1 MITGYVM
8 EDYFGNGLMD
18 FCKQYIRKHNKLF
31 VCLLVF
37 SFVLGV
43 ISLANTY
50 MIGMLIDLI
59 QDNGTFQCVI
69 WFLVVYVLIQLTK
82 MGVTYVMQYLIAKYN
97 LLFANEVNENV
108 LKHLHKVKI
117 LEIKKYD
124 SVYLSERINSDS
136 NVLANFML
144 SSIESAFMQGV
155 LLVVLLLIMIM
166 IGWKYA
172 ILLVCV
178 CLTYAIAFLAFR
190 KQLYM
195 KMKAYREETANYL
208 RGVNEQITFGN
219 FIQINNL
226 QESFVQRLKKSFASL
241 LKQGMSLQITSNS
254 YGLLQSMIFL
264 FISSVIILCAGKGL
278 IDHEITVG
286 QLGMILTY
294 TSTAL
299 GTISG
304 LIGFG
309 QVYQNSKTS
318 YDRLTELSRLEQV
331 KNGELECEAVNCIS
345 LENASFSFDQN
356 VGLQNLTFEFKKGKK
371 YLLLGENGSG
381 KSTLIYLILDQ
392 YQYLTGAIK
401 IDGVDLRQYNMAQIR
416 KKHFAVM
423 EQELD
428 FPQNSI
434 LDYINMCNQT
444 TYTEKQMIK
453 ILYAKGL
460 DRLACDL
467 LDLMDRGVTNINF
480 TSGGEKQKIEIA
492 RVILKD
498 TEVLIFD
505 EPTAHLDFESRDE
518 FYQYIDSVKED
529 KIVIVV
535 SHMKEEREHFDEI
548 IYMNQYAMG
557 KDDAE

>member
-1 MITGYVM
+1 M

-18 FCKQYIRKHNKLF
+18 FCKEYIRKHNKLF

-43 ISLANTY
+43 ISLTNTY
-50 MIGMLIDLI
+50 MIGMLIDMI

-155 LLVVLLLIMIM
+155 LLLVLLLIMIM

-195 KMKAYREETANYL
+195 KMKAYREETSNYL

-226 QESFVQRLKKSFASL
+226 QESFVQRLKHSFASL

-331 KNGELECEAVNCIS
+331 QNGELECEAVNCIS
-345 LENASFSFDQN
+345 LENASFSFDYN

-392 YQYLTGAIK
+392 YQYLTGTIK

-444 TYTEKQMIK
+444 SYTEKQMMK

-460 DRLACDL
+460 DHLACDL
-467 LDLMDRGVTNINF
+467 LDLVDRGVTNINF

-498 TEVLIFD
+498 TDVMIFD

-548 IYMNQYAMG
+548 IYMNQYTLG
-557 KDDAE
+557 KVDAE

>member
-1 MITGYVM
+1 M
-8 EDYFGNGLMD
+8 EDYFGNGLME

-37 SFVLGV
+37 SFLLGV
-43 ISLANTY
+43 ISLTNTY
-50 MIGMLIDLI
+50 MIGMLIDMI

-155 LLVVLLLIMIM
+155 LLLVLLLIMIM

-178 CLTYAIAFLAFR
+178 CLTYAIVFLAFR

-226 QESFVQRLKKSFASL
+226 QESFVQRLKNSFASL

-318 YDRLTELSRLEQV
+318 YDRLTELSQLEQV
-331 KNGELECEAVNCIS
+331 QNGELECEAVNSIS
-345 LENASFSFDQN
+345 LENASFSFDHN

-392 YQYLTGAIK
+392 YQYLTGTIK

-444 TYTEKQMIK
+444 SYTEKQMMK

-467 LDLMDRGVTNINF
+467 LDLVDRGVININF

-498 TEVLIFD
+498 TDVMIFD

-548 IYMNQYAMG
+548 IYMNQYALG